1 MSLVIRAKPYPPTPR
16 NRVRPPISGS
26 GNGEQERGMFSP
38 QTASQEDRAAGG
50 NIIDNERDDVGRV
63 SDFVFWHTFTDD
75 HGHFVGY
82 FCFTVLHYI
91 VYIYILS
98 VNTLKFL
105 PGKKPSKK
113 QGS

>member
-50 NIIDNERDDVGRV
+50 NIIDNERDEVV
-63 SDFVFWHTFTDD
+63 SR
-75 HGHFVGY
+75 
-82 FCFTVLHYI
+82 
-91 VYIYILS
+91 ILS
-98 VNTLKFL
+98 FGTLLLMIMVISSVIFVL
-105 PGKKPSKK
+105 
-113 QGS
+113 QCYIILYTYTYYQ